1 MSIGIPHDIHYM
13 SESPSAHL
21 GWRHARRMIL
31 TLVTFFVASL
41 ATVSSSS
48 DAATSH
54 KKISHHGKGSRA
66 SHAKNLAKRRQI
78 ARRTSRRPGARQ
90 SITHPRQ
97 KMLGATTGSR
107 SSAISTPT
115 KKAAIAAPAALAVAS
130 TQIDAAPPREKAPS
144 DKGSQTGLPLPRF
157 AALRADKVFFRRG
170 PGQRYPIEWIY
181 RRRGLPV
188 KIEREFDVWRLI
200 EDSDGVKAWVHQAT
214 LFSQRHFVVLS
225 DGTEV
230 SHDGPVDDA
239 ATPAH
244 ADPQIV
250 GYQTETE
257 MRAQSRIL
265 AKLYHSP
272 DTQSRV
278 VAVLRPGVV
287 GRLRLCA
294 AASDWC
300 QVNVKGY
307 KGWLERK
314 DIWGL
319 LPDEVLKP
327 D

>member
-1 MSIGIPHDIHYM
+1 MLLAISFLIAPAASDA
-13 SESPSAHL
+13 SPSRKKAGRHNHVAHSA
-21 GWRHARRMIL
+21 HTAQKPYARRKAPRRA
-31 TLVTFFVASL
+31 TKHVA
-41 ATVSSSS
+41 V
-48 DAATSH
+48 
-54 KKISHHGKGSRA
+54 
-66 SHAKNLAKRRQI
+66 HAPKSNLRSK
-78 ARRTSRRPGARQ
+78 TKQ
-90 SITHPRQ
+90 SALP
-97 KMLGATTGSR
+97 
-107 SSAISTPT
+107 
-115 KKAAIAAPAALAVAS
+115 AAPAAPNAAMGKAAMAASAPAAAALA
-130 TQIDAAPPREKAPS
+130 AAAQAERMPA

-157 AALRADKVFFRRG
+157 AALRSDKVFFRRG

-188 KIEREFDVWRLI
+188 KIEREFDVWRLV

-214 LFSQRHFVVLS
+214 LYGQRHFVIPSINAPLET
-225 DGTEV
+225 GA
-230 SHDGPVDDA
+230 HVDEKSS
-239 ATPAH
+239 PAH

-250 GYQTETE
+250 GYLTEDE
-257 MRAQSRIL
+257 MQARAQHVAR
-265 AKLYHSP
+265 LYHNP

-287 GRLRLCA
+287 GRLRVCA

-314 DIWGL
+314 NIWGL